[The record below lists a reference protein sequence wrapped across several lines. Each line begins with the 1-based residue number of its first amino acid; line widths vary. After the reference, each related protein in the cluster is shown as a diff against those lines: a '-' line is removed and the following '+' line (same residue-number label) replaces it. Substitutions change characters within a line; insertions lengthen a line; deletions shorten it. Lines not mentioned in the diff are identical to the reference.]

1 MWKVKIRPR
10 FLPPVD
16 QEGPGSFATLRR
28 VVGSI
33 RKQPE
38 GIDHAKEIDCDCTGG
53 IGSRVCVRA
62 ALERWHRGGGASVRS
77 AAKVQ
82 LRAATAPAGLLR
94 PPAGGHRR
102 LPDLWLWLLPA
113 AIPRLRLSPSL
124 RPPLLSARSSL
135 ALTRSAQLARP
146 CAGAL
151 ECWRLRPA
159 VANLVSHVTS
169 SDQSQLRRIGRL
181 RKRLRVGSGL
191 EVSVDWTM

>member
-1 MWKVKIRPR
+1 KIRPR

-53 IGSRVCVRA
+53 LDSRVCVRA
-62 ALERWHRGGGASVRS
+62 ALERWHRGGGDSVRS

-82 LRAATAPAGLLR
+82 LRTATAPAGLLR

-102 LPDLWLWLLPA
+102 LPDLWLWLWLLPA

-135 ALTRSAQLARP
+135 ALTRSAQLARQ

-151 ECWRLRPA
+151 ACWRLRPA
-159 VANLVSHVTS
+159 DANFVSHVTA

-181 RKRLRVGSGL
+181 RKRLRVSGSL
-191 EVSVDWTM
+191 DVTVA